1 MEQKAKFPSRVEL
14 DLKPWMVG
22 VVAVL
27 ACGAILLVGYRHGQ
41 EDRARSMVLNVLEAP
56 DSDFVVTVNGRVW
69 PHNNGVLTAIR
80 GVRSRAAHHS
90 APDHAIYVV
99 IRGKRDDLEL
109 TLARDSVVPQEYWV
123 FWTRQDNDLNRLEI
137 GRIETPLFDGE

>member
-1 MEQKAKFPSRVEL
+1 
-14 DLKPWMVG
+14 MVG

>member
-1 MEQKAKFPSRVEL
+1 VEQKAKFPSRVEL